1 MPKLKPEEL
10 ETRRREIIEA
20 ARACFLRH
28 GFHRTTTDE
37 ICREANIT
45 PGGLYHYFGSKEEL
59 IAAVIDNSA
68 QNAVDRMSSLIREA
82 INAESA
88 FRQVSEFFAQSLQDP
103 DIDNA
108 TRFELEIWVEG
119 LKNDRIFEKS
129 RKAWTMRMGWLE
141 ALIRRGVEDGIY
153 DPETVDPHA
162 FASLMLSISIGLRL
176 GKILA
181 EDFDLP
187 GAMRSMFVMH
197 EGRLRPNMPS
207 LNGDTVTLP
216 SPESLTLPQPP

>member
-20 ARACFLRH
+20 ARTCFLRS

-59 IAAVIDNSA
+59 IAAVIDQSA
-68 QNAVDRMSSLIREA
+68 QSAVDRMRELISDA

-88 FRQVSEFFAQSLQDP
+88 FRQVSQFFSQTLMDP

-108 TRFELEIWVEG
+108 TRFELEVWVEG
-119 LKNDRIFEKS
+119 LKNDRLFEKS
-129 RKAWTMRMGWLE
+129 KKAWTMRMAWLE
-141 ALIRRGVEDGIY
+141 ALIKRGIEDGIY
-153 DPETVDPHA
+153 DPETVDPRA

-176 GKILA
+176 GKLLA
-181 EDFDLP
+181 DDFDVP
-187 GAMRSMFVMH
+187 GALRSMFIMH
-197 EGRLRPNMPS
+197 EGRLRPNLPEGHS
-207 LNGDTVTLP
+207 LGFGK
-216 SPESLTLPQPP
+216 